1 MADINISD
9 LCKNLCSNS
18 KNMEQRIRRAVSKG
32 LSNISYLGIE
42 DYMNEIFISYSN
54 SIYNFEDV
62 KAEMDYIRGK
72 SKSRGKVNIKKFIDG
87 LMIHID
93 N

>member
-1 MADINISD
+1 
-9 LCKNLCSNS
+9 
-18 KNMEQRIRRAVSKG
+18 
-32 LSNISYLGIE
+32 
-42 DYMNEIFISYSN
+42 MNEIFISYSN